1 MKLDLHRL
9 MNDTKWEELRVA
21 MYELEQSPKWRT
33 CDVETGFVSDWDGGW
48 FSHFRADGYKT
59 IRWVELLIES
69 DQQHKEVLS
78 ELARIHVRV
87 HDRARLRRGLGHVRG
102 RIEIHL
108 KTDAAGRERPC
119 TNSLNG

>member
-1 MKLDLHRL
+1 

-33 CDVETGFVSDWDGGW
+33 CDVETGLVSDWDGEW

-78 ELARIHVRV
+78 ELARIHVPGFEKGGNFFV
-87 HDRARLRRGLGHVRG
+87 VGYAESSQMIDYFSTSAQ
-102 RIEIHL
+102 
-108 KTDAAGRERPC
+108 A
-119 TNSLNG
+119 